1 MTRRT
6 VLVSVLIGGLLVAVG
21 AAVGPQLTRR
31 QGEPGGGRSAP
42 AASVPPGSAS
52 IGIDAETFRRIAA
65 AQTPMVVNIRS
76 ESRRQTR
83 ELTEFFGGDDPL
95 QRFFGRPDSS
105 RAPREELSEG
115 AGSGFI
121 IDKSGLILTNNH
133 VVAGATR
140 IDVGLFARSPGTGA
154 ERTYEARVIGRDP
167 LTDSA
172 LIRLIQQPGFDLP
185 VATLGD
191 SNLAAPGDW
200 VVAIGNPFNL
210 AHTVTV
216 GVISA
221 KGRPFRGSEG
231 RVQEMLQT
239 DTAINPGNSG
249 GPLLNLRGEV
259 IGINTA
265 ILSTGSTAGNVGIGF
280 AVPMNVVRD
289 LLTQLQEGRVTRGR
303 IGVQVTN
310 VPPNAAAA
318 LGLDAPR
325 GALVAVVDP
334 GGPAARAG
342 VKAGDVIVEF
352 EGKAV
357 ADSDGLIQA
366 VVAAKPGS
374 IAGMTVLRE
383 GKPLKLSVT
392 IEALDLVGSEG
403 PPAAAADN
411 RMEGFGLSLAPL
423 TADAARQLHV
433 PSGTGGAVVTA
444 VAPRSAAALSG
455 VLPGDVIVEIN
466 RRPATSFEEVLSEL
480 RRTPAG
486 GTALLL
492 VARSGQQVFI
502 PITKGSER

>member
-6 VLVSVLIGGLLVAVG
+6 ILVGVLIGGLLVAVG
-21 AAVGPQLTRR
+21 AAVAPQLTRR
-31 QGEPGGGRSAP
+31 EGAPGGGTSAP
-42 AASVPPGSAS
+42 AASVPGSTAS

-65 AQTPMVVNIRS
+65 AQMPTVVNIRS
-76 ESRRQTR
+76 EARRQTR
-83 ELTEFFGGDDPL
+83 DLTEFFGGDDPL
-95 QRFFGRPDSS
+95 KRFFGLPDSS
-105 RAPREELSEG
+105 RAPREEFSEG

-140 IDVGLFARSPGTGA
+140 IDVGLFARSEGNGA
-154 ERTYEARVIGRDP
+154 ERMYEAKVIGRDP

-172 LIRLIQQPGFDLP
+172 LIRLIQRPEFDLP

-191 SNLAAPGDW
+191 FNLAAPGDW

-265 ILSTGSTAGNVGIGF
+265 ILSTGATAGNVGIGF

-303 IGVQVTN
+303 VGIQVTN
-310 VPPNAAAA
+310 VTPNVAAA
-318 LGLDAPR
+318 LGLDTPR

-334 GGPAARAG
+334 AGPAARAG
-342 VKAGDVIVEF
+342 VKPGDVIVEF
-352 EGKAV
+352 EGKQL
-357 ADSDGLIQA
+357 ADNDELIQA
-366 VVAAKPGS
+366 VVTAKPGS
-374 IAGMTVLRE
+374 TAALTVLRG
-383 GKPLKLSVT
+383 GKPLRLNVT
-392 IEALDLVGSEG
+392 IEALDLIGREA
-403 PPAAAADN
+403 PPVPAGDN

-423 TADAARQLHV
+423 TADTARQLPV
-433 PSGTGGAVVTA
+433 PAGTGGAGVTA
-444 VAPRSAAALSG
+444 VAPRSAAAASG
-455 VLPGDVIVEIN
+455 VLPGDVIVEVN
-466 RRPATSFEEVLSEL
+466 RRPATRFEEVLSEL
-480 RRTPAG
+480 RRIPAG
-486 GTALLL
+486 GTAFLL

-502 PITKGSER
+502 PITKAKDR